1 MKNIFITA
9 LTLLSANFAFGQIE
23 KNVGDYNS
31 LKVYDRIP
39 VELISSNN
47 NKVEV
52 SGELEN
58 EVEVINKNG
67 DLKIRMNAVN
77 LLQGSKVKVKVYY
90 KNLYDIQA
98 SQGSMIFSDDK
109 FKSSIL
115 KLSSNEG
122 SSIKLDV
129 NTKKIDAK
137 INSGA
142 ELILNGE
149 ADALTVNANSGGKF
163 FGKTLE
169 TENATLTTNAGGNI
183 EANVKESVD
192 AKTRAG
198 GTIDVYGDPK
208 VKNKKTI
215 AGGTINFK
223 N

>member
-1 MKNIFITA
+1 MKNIFFTA
-9 LTLLSANFAFGQIE
+9 IALIGTPFSFAQLT

-39 VELISSNN
+39 VELIQSNT

-52 SGELEN
+52 SGDLEK
-58 EVEVINKNG
+58 EVDVVNKNG
-67 DLKIRMNAVN
+67 DLKIKMNSLN
-77 LLQGSKVKVKVYY
+77 LMQGSKVKVKVYY

-109 FKSSIL
+109 IKSSIL

-122 SSIKLDV
+122 SSIKLDID
-129 NTKKIDAK
+129 TKKVDAK

-142 ELILNGE
+142 ELILNGD

-163 FGKTLE
+163 YGKTLN
-169 TENATLTTNAGGNI
+169 TENASLTTNVGGII
-183 EANVKESVD
+183 EAKVKESVD

-198 GTIDVYGDPK
+198 GTIDIYGSPK
-208 VKNKKTI
+208 VKNNKTI
-215 AGGTINFK
+215 AGGTINFRD
-223 N
+223 

>member
-9 LTLLSANFAFGQIE
+9 LTVFAAQISFAQIE

-39 VELISSNN
+39 VELISSNS

-58 EVEVINKNG
+58 EVEVVNKNG

-98 SQGSMIFSDDK
+98 SQGSSIFSDDK
-109 FKSSIL
+109 LKSSIL

-129 NTKKIDAK
+129 NTKKVDAK

-142 ELILNGE
+142 ELILNGN

-163 FGKTLE
+163 FGKTLDAD
-169 TENATLTTNAGGNI
+169 NATLITNAGGTI
-183 EANVKESVD
+183 EAKVKESVD

-198 GTIDVYGDPK
+198 GTIDVYGNPK

-215 AGGTINFK
+215 AGGTINYRD
-223 N
+223 

>member
-1 MKNIFITA
+1 MKNLFITA
-9 LTLLSANFAFGQIE
+9 FTLLTAQISFAQIE

-31 LKVYDRIP
+31 LKVYDRIA
-39 VELISSNN
+39 VELVSSNT

-58 EVEVINKNG
+58 EVEVVNKNG

-142 ELILNGE
+142 ELILNGN

-163 FGKTLE
+163 YGKTLD
-169 TENATLTTNAGGNI
+169 TENATLTTNAGGII
-183 EANVKESVD
+183 EAKVSESVD

-198 GTIDVYGDPK
+198 GTIDIYGNPR
-208 VKNKKTI
+208 VKNDKKI
-215 AGGTINFK
+215 AGGSINYK
-223 N
+223 S

>member
-58 EVEVINKNG
+58 EVEIVNKNG

-129 NTKKIDAK
+129 NTKKVDAK

-142 ELILNGE
+142 ELILNGN

-163 FGKTLE
+163 YGKTLDS
-169 TENATLTTNAGGNI
+169 ENATLITNAGGII